1 MDPNNEYQNVNQT
14 AYQPAY
20 QPVQPLQTAWA
31 PTRVQIVKETRIWPI
46 VLASVL
52 TAIVTFAV
60 CVSLLSGRKQNGGTS
75 TTIPGEIIVNPSQSS
90 GDSGSEAWSKKL
102 TQIKNYLDVYYIGDI
117 DEEALADAAAAG
129 MIEGIDDEWSY
140 YIAADEYASYLESAT
155 NSYVGIGVTISAENV
170 DKGIEIVDVTP
181 DSPAYYAGL
190 EIGDLI
196 LAVEGVPV
204 LDGSPEAIDITE
216 TKNRVRGKEG
226 TDVTL
231 TVSHEGVT
239 REVTITRAKIK
250 TVNVTWELLDNGLAY
265 IRIRNFEQGA
275 AEDTKAAITA
285 VRKQGATGLIFD
297 VRNNPGGY
305 KHELVDILDYLLP
318 EGPLFRSVDY
328 SGKENVD
335 MSDASFLDMPM
346 AVLVNYS
353 SYSAAE
359 FFAAALQE
367 YEAAVIVGEQ
377 TYGKG
382 RFQTV
387 FNLSDGSAINISIG
401 QYTTPNG
408 VSLVGQG
415 ITPDYVVEFTD
426 QQKADLYYNRL
437 DKADDDQLQKAIE
450 VLITP

>member
-1 MDPNNEYQNVNQT
+1 MDPNNAYQNQPSCDSQT
-14 AYQPAY
+14 EY
-20 QPVQPLQTAWA
+20 QPVQPLQTTWA
-31 PTRVQIVKETRIWPI
+31 PARVQIVKETRIWPI

-60 CVSLLSGRKQNGGTS
+60 CVSLIPGRNQNGGAG
-75 TTIPGEIIVNPSQSS
+75 TTLPGEVIVNPSQGSDSS
-90 GDSGSEAWSKKL
+90 ESDAWTRKL
-102 TQIKNYLDVYYIGDI
+102 SQIKNYLDVYYIGDI
-117 DEEALADAAAAG
+117 DEDKLADAAAEG

-140 YIAADEYASYLESAT
+140 YISADEYAYYMENAT

-170 DKGIEIVDVTP
+170 EKGIEIVDVSP

-231 TVSHEGVT
+231 TVSHNGES
-239 REVTITRAKIK
+239 RDVTITRAKIK

-265 IRIRNFEQGA
+265 IRIRNFELRA
-275 AEDTKAAITA
+275 AEEAIAAIEEA
-285 VRKQGATGLIFD
+285 QKQGAKGLIFD

-305 KHELVDILDYLLP
+305 KHELVDLLDYLLP

-328 SGKENVD
+328 SGKESVD
-335 MSDASFLDMPM
+335 SSDARCLNMPM

-387 FNLSDGSAINISIG
+387 FDLDDGSAINISIG

-408 VSLVGQG
+408 VSLVGKG

-426 QQKADLYYNRL
+426 QQKADFYYSRL

-450 VLITP
+450 VLTTP

>member
-1 MDPNNEYQNVNQT
+1 MDPNNDYQYPQ
-14 AYQPAY
+14 AREP
-20 QPVQPLQTAWA
+20 WA
-31 PTRVQIVKETRIWPI
+31 PTQVQIVKETRIWPI

-52 TAIVTFAV
+52 TALVTFAV
-60 CVSLLSGRKQNGGTS
+60 CISLLAGRSQNSGNS
-75 TTIPGEIIVNPSQSS
+75 TAAIPGEIIVNPSQ
-90 GDSGSEAWSKKL
+90 DSDDPHSDAWSKKL
-102 TQIKNYLDVYYIGDI
+102 SQIKAYLDVYYIGDV
-117 DEEALADAAAAG
+117 DEEKLADAAAAG

-140 YIAADEYASYLESAT
+140 YISADEYASYLESAT

-196 LAVEGVPV
+196 VAVEGVPV

-216 TKNRVRGKEG
+216 TKNRVRGAEG
-226 TDVTL
+226 TDVTI
-231 TVSHEGVT
+231 TVSHEGEV
-239 REVTITRAKIK
+239 RDVTITRARIK
-250 TVNVTWELLDNGLAY
+250 TVNVTWEMLDSSLGY

-285 VRKQGATGLIFD
+285 VRKQGATGIIFD
-297 VRNNPGGY
+297 VRYNPGGY

-328 SGKENVD
+328 SGRENVD
-335 MSDASFLDMPM
+335 MSDAEFLDMPM
-346 AVLVNYS
+346 AVLVNYD

-367 YEAAVIVGEQ
+367 YEAAVVVGEQ

-387 FNLSDGSAINISIG
+387 FDLSDGSAINISIG

-415 ITPDYVVEFTD
+415 ITPDHVVELTD
-426 QQKADLYYNRL
+426 EQKADLYYSRL
-437 DKADDDQLQKAIE
+437 EQEDDDQLQKAIE
-450 VLITP
+450 VLTAP